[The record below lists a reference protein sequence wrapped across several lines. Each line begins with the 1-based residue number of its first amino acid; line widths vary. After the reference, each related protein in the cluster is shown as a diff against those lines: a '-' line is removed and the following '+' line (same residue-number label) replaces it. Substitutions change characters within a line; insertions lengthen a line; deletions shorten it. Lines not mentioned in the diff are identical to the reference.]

1 MSSDLEPDIEGIHA
15 SVLRQRCVD
24 LLAPSL
30 AHPGATYVDATTG
43 MGGHTRAVLEACPQA
58 RAICIDRDEQALAI
72 AGRRLTAFA
81 DRVTFVHSS
90 YDHLHEIL
98 DEVEIDAILFDLG
111 VSSLQ
116 LDDADRGFS
125 YMHDAPLD
133 MRMDQSQG
141 ITAADVVNTYE
152 EGRLWTLLRT
162 FGEEKHARRIAHR
175 IVEMRAER
183 PLRTTG
189 DLVEAVRTATN
200 SREQRGHPAKRV
212 FQAIRIE
219 VNQELA
225 GLEQALPAALS
236 HLRVGGTLVVMS
248 FQSLE
253 DRVVKRVF
261 RDATSSRT
269 PHGLPVDLPELRPEF
284 ELLTRGA
291 EQADEAEQQQNSRSA
306 SVRLRAVRRTRRA
319 A

>member
-1 MSSDLEPDIEGIHA
+1 MSSDLEQGIDDIHV

-30 AHPGATYVDATTG
+30 AHPGAVYVDATTG
-43 MGGHTRAVLEACPQA
+43 MGGHTRAVLDACPQA
-58 RAICIDRDEQALAI
+58 RAVCIDRDEQALAI
-72 AGRRLTAFA
+72 AGRRLAGLE

-90 YDHLHEIL
+90 YDHLGQIL
-98 DEVEIDAILFDLG
+98 DDVEADAILFDLG

-133 MRMDQSQG
+133 MRMDRSQG
-141 ITAADVVNTYE
+141 ITAADVVNTYD
-152 EGRLWTLLRT
+152 EGRLWTILRT
-162 FGEEKHARRIAHR
+162 YGEEKHARRIAQR
-175 IVEMRAER
+175 IVAMRAER

-189 DLVEAVRTATN
+189 DLVEAVRTATD

-225 GLEQALPAALS
+225 GLERALPAALDR
-236 HLRVGGTLVVMS
+236 LGVDGTLVVMS

-261 RDATSSRT
+261 REATSSRT
-269 PHGLPVDLPELRPEF
+269 PSGLPVDLPELQPEF

-291 EQADEAEQQQNSRSA
+291 EQADQVEQRQNPRST